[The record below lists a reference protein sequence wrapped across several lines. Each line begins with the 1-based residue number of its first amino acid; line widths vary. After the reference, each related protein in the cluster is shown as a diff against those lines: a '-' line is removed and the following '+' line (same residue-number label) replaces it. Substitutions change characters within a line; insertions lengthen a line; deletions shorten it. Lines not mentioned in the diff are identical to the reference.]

1 MATAAPTTRL
11 PLFPLQRI
19 LFPGVPL
26 RMQIFEQRYLRLVR
40 ESLADASHFGV
51 VPIVNGREAGE
62 TPEIWHWGTVVAIRD
77 WTQMPNGLLGI
88 TVQGDRRLRV
98 IGTRIEDDGLMV
110 GEVTLLPP
118 EEDQPVGEDDSDLVG
133 LLKFLARKFGVEEH
147 YLGAET
153 PDAALT
159 CSQLAWRLAD
169 LLPVVPAIKVGLLEV
184 DSPRERLAQV
194 RTWIANLQQ
203 PPAK

>member
-1 MATAAPTTRL
+1 
-11 PLFPLQRI
+11 
-19 LFPGVPL
+19 
-26 RMQIFEQRYLRLVR
+26 
-40 ESLADASHFGV
+40 
-51 VPIVNGREAGE
+51 
-62 TPEIWHWGTVVAIRD
+62 
-77 WTQMPNGLLGI
+77 
-88 TVQGDRRLRV
+88 
-98 IGTRIEDDGLMV
+98 
-110 GEVTLLPP
+110 LPP

-133 LLKFLARKFGVEEH
+133 LLEFLARKFGVEDH
-147 YLGAET
+147 YLVVAT